1 VADGPSR
8 RTLFVS
14 TRPGWPAEAGYA
26 LRTHALI
33 SGLVA
38 NSTCH
43 VLFVAPHDEERE
55 LAPAHEGKLTSAV
68 TPVAR
73 NGAARTICNWLL
85 TGRPRGWAR
94 VEWQSAR
101 TEVARQIQSGSYD
114 NVLVSGIDGWQTVPA
129 TERPSVIVDLDDL
142 ESAKIK
148 HRVANRAAA
157 YNGVRGRIMAAADRI
172 DLRRWLRIEAEIV
185 RDALAV
191 VVCSDHDRDLL
202 KSAKVYTVP
211 NTYPCAKSLTDKS
224 PTADP
229 TAAEGQSP
237 PILLFVGSLT
247 TRPNEEACRL
257 MVDSIMPLVWRQ
269 DPDVQLR
276 LVGRHS
282 ETVARLHAPPRV
294 VVTGFV
300 EDLES
305 ELVKADVVVAPFI
318 SGGGT
323 RIKILEAFRAGR
335 PVVSTSIGIEGIDAT
350 DGVHALI
357 RNEPAAFANAC
368 LTILHDPQMAE
379 EIAAAACDLAEDRY
393 SPRAVAHALATL
405 FGAT

>member
-1 VADGPSR
+1 M
-8 RTLFVS
+8 
-14 TRPGWPAEAGYA
+14 
-26 LRTHALI
+26 
-33 SGLVA
+33 
-38 NSTCH
+38 
-43 VLFVAPHDEERE
+43 APEHD
-55 LAPAHEGKLTSAV
+55 GKLMSEVSA
-68 TPVAR
+68 VAR
-73 NGAARTICNWLL
+73 NGAARTIYNWLFS
-85 TGRPRGWAR
+85 GRPRGWAR

-101 TEVARQIQSGSYD
+101 TAVAREIQSGSYD
-114 NVLVSGIDGWQTVPA
+114 NVLVSGIDGWQTVPVI
-129 TERPSVIVDLDDL
+129 ERKSVIVDLDDL

-148 HRVANRAAA
+148 HRIAHRAAA
-157 YNGVRGRIMAAADRI
+157 YNGARGQIMAIVDRI
-172 DLRRWLRIEAEIV
+172 DLRRWSRIEAEIV

-202 KSAKVYTVP
+202 KSTKVHTVP
-211 NTYPCAKSLTDKS
+211 NIYPTVISATFA
-224 PTADP
+224 P
-229 TAAEGQSP
+229 AATRRGGP

-257 MVDSIMPLVWRQ
+257 VVDSIMPLVWRQ
-269 DPDVQLR
+269 DPNVQLR

-282 ETVARLHAPPRV
+282 EAVARLHDPPQV

-305 ELVKADVVVAPFI
+305 ELVRADVVVAPFI

-357 RNEPAAFANAC
+357 RNEPDAFAKAC
-368 LTILHDPQMAE
+368 LTLLHNPQIAE
-379 EIAAAACDLAEDRY
+379 EIATAACELAEDRY
-393 SPRAVAHALATL
+393 SPKAVVDALATL
-405 FGAT
+405 FGAS